1 MLHSPSAAVAAV
13 AVAVVVG
20 GRDSPLTLC
29 SPQQPLSSSLPHSG
43 HTAAVAVVVVAS
55 APSPVAPVVVGTVAP
70 PAVVVDTGIVPA
82 DSVPLMFHS
91 VGCW

>member
-13 AVAVVVG
+13 AVVVVVG

-43 HTAAVAVVVVAS
+43 HTAVVAVAS

-82 DSVPLMFHS
+82 DSVPQMFHS
-91 VGCW
+91 VGCC

>member
-1 MLHSPSAAVAAV
+1 MAPSALVVFVVVVVVVAAV
-13 AVAVVVG
+13 VA
-20 GRDSPLTLC
+20 
-29 SPQQPLSSSLPHSG
+29 
-43 HTAAVAVVVVAS
+43 VAS

-82 DSVPLMFHS
+82 DSVPQMFHF